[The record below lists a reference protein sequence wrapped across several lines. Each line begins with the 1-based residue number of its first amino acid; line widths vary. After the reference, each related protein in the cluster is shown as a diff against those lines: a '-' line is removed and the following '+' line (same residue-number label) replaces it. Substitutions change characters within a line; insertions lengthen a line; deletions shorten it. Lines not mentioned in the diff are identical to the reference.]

1 MALRF
6 LFGVAIAAMLCAPGF
21 AAEPPAPNAPGAAP
35 APDWVTP
42 PSDAPRSGRGERT
55 YNLDT
60 LFDALKIAP
69 DAESAKAIEERIW
82 ALWMV
87 SGSDTCNLLMGRVK
101 AAADEKD
108 FDLAIKLLDAVIEL
122 KPNYTEAW
130 NRRATLLFSA
140 KGLWPRARRHSRSA
154 GARAAPF
161 RCAVRPWPDLA
172 GARRRQACAR
182 SLSPGA
188 GDQSLTS
195 STSTTPSRRCARRSR
210 AATSDLFS
218 LPPQACL
225 VIARSVSDEA
235 IHMPCR
241 AAGLLRGACQRAG
254 HFGPDPLAR
263 NDG

>member
-6 LFGVAIAAMLCAPGF
+6 LFGVALGAMLCAPGF
-21 AAEPPAPNAPGAAP
+21 AAESPAPNAPGVAP

-42 PSDAPRSGRGERT
+42 PGDAPRSGRGERT

-87 SGSDTCNLLMGRVK
+87 SGSDTCNLLMGRIK

-130 NRRATLLFSA
+130 NRRATLYFLQKDYGHA
-140 KGLWPRARRHSRSA
+140 LGDIREVLAREPR
-154 GARAAPF
+154 
-161 RCAVRPWPDLA
+161 
-172 GARRRQACAR
+172 
-182 SLSPGA
+182 
-188 GDQSLTS
+188 
-195 STSTTPSRRCARRSR
+195 
-210 AATSDLFS
+210 
-218 LPPQACL
+218 
-225 VIARSVSDEA
+225 
-235 IHMPCR
+235 
-241 AAGLLRGACQRAG
+241 
-254 HFGPDPLAR
+254 HFGALSGLGLILQELGDEKHALEAYRRALAINPHLEHIDDAIKTLR
-263 NDG
+263 EKVEGRDI